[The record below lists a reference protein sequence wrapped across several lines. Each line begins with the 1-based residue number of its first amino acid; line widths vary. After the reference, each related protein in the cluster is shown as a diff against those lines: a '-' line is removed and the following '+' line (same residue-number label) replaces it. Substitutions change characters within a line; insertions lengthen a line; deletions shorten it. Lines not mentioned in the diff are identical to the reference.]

1 MSISLMAGVTG
12 HGGDGALSYACA
24 GLCDRDLQF
33 APNRIDFREIDPP
46 VDEPVAVGADA
57 AQVARVVAG
66 GDAFRHLAG
75 RALGRT
81 AGDAINSAR
90 PDDRRPMLI
99 PRRRSWRN
107 RDSSRPR
114 NRIGRRSS
122 MAAN

>member
-1 MSISLMAGVTG
+1 EAG
-12 HGGDGALSYACA
+12 A
-24 GLCDRDLQF
+24 GLWEGVLQR
-33 APNRIDFREIDPP
+33 PSTRMVLREIAPP

-90 PDDRRPMLI
+90 PARLLRIPPALVQEPRQLPAEDQHRPPVVDGGQPSLE
-99 PRRRSWRN
+99 PVA
-107 RDSSRPR
+107 DGVLVQFEQP
-114 NRIGRRSS
+114 
-122 MAAN
+122 